1 MLDQIT
7 EVGNKLAKWVGDK
20 TSFGSVP
27 HDADINRFQ
36 QTLDFGTL
44 NSILHFDGYDRET
57 GIYYNK
63 NSQGFILE
71 ASLLLGASEET
82 ATILTSII
90 IDILPSNAD
99 LQFLLWGS
107 DKIGHILDEFETERS
122 KRGEIFEWLA
132 KKRTDYLKN
141 GAYKSL
147 VQQGIFVLRN
157 FRLFICVS
165 IPAKQEQDFANDLI
179 RLKEDVSSSLMSI
192 HISTR
197 SLVVEEFISVMND
210 ILHPSTNVYP
220 TKRNWNQYDSL
231 STQLVDPEFCTHI
244 NKNSLKI
251 ENNDEVWEVRALSI
265 KEYPEKPVLWKMED
279 AIGQLYNISRQ
290 IPSSFLFSFTIRM
303 MNQEKES
310 FGNLVKSYDTK
321 QNAKNTSDDD
331 LMSYISKKYYDIQF
345 VRERLSQGDKIVKT
359 SCNLILFSK
368 EKDAPG
374 TERKVR
380 DLYQAN
386 GWTLKK
392 TSYLQFQSFLSCL
405 PMRMTEGMFE
415 DMKKFGRLR
424 TMTAFNAVNVSPLI
438 GEWKGTETPIL
449 LLPGRRGQV
458 TGFSPFDNKEGNYN
472 IAIAAASGK
481 GKSVFTQD
489 YITGLL
495 GSGGRVWVIDIG
507 RSYEKTC
514 RELEGTFIEFSP
526 NVPICLN
533 PFTHIKNFDESLELL
548 KPLMAAMAR
557 PTSGVTDEENVYLEK
572 SIKAAWQESGNKTT
586 ISTVANWL
594 KNQDA
599 KACHDLSHLLYPFTK
614 EGMYGRY
621 FEGEAN
627 INLDKEFIVLELQ
640 ALEKMRVLRR
650 IVMMLLMFQVSQV
663 MYLGGRTQT
672 KTLILE
678 EIWKHFKGKSDGMSD
693 FIEECARTVRRFTG
707 SLVAVA
713 QSINDYFENS
723 TTTAVFDNCD
733 FKIVLGQTEEAIDQ
747 LKKKDRFAMN
757 PMIER
762 MYKSLRKTDEYSECI
777 IKSPSGS
784 SVHRI
789 ILDPYSRILYSSK
802 GEEFD
807 AVNSLQKQGYSLR
820 EAISKVAEK
829 FKHAN

>member
-1 MLDQIT
+1 MFDQIS
-7 EVGNKLAKWVGDK
+7 ELGNRFAQWMGDRA
-20 TSFGSVP
+20 SFGSAP
-27 HDADINRFQ
+27 HDADLNRFQ
-36 QTLDFGTL
+36 QSLDFGAL
-44 NSILHFDGYDRET
+44 NNILHFDGYDRDT

-82 ATILTSII
+82 ATILTSVI
-90 IDILPSNAD
+90 IDVLPKNAD
-99 LQFLLWGS
+99 LQFILWGS
-107 DKIGHILDEFETERS
+107 DKIGNILDQFEAERS
-122 KRGEIFEWLA
+122 RRGEIFEWLA
-132 KKRTDYLKN
+132 KKRTDFLKK

-147 VQQGIFVLRN
+147 VQQGIFILRN
-157 FRLFICVS
+157 FRLFISVS
-165 IPAKQEQDFANDLI
+165 IPAKQEQDFASDLI
-179 RLKEDVSSSLMSI
+179 RLKEDVASSLLSI
-192 HISTR
+192 NISTH
-197 SLVVEEFISVMND
+197 SLVVEEFVSVIND
-210 ILHPSTNVYP
+210 ILHPSNNVYP
-220 TKRNWNQYDSL
+220 TKQNWNPYDSL
-231 STQLVDPEFCTHI
+231 STQLVDPEFCMRI
-244 NKNSLKI
+244 NTNNLKM
-251 ENNDEVWEVRALSI
+251 ESNDETWEARALSI

-290 IPSSFLFSFTIRM
+290 IPSSFIFSFTIRV

-310 FGNLVKSYDTK
+310 FGNVIKSYDTK
-321 QNAKNTSDDD
+321 QNAQNASDD
-331 LMSYISKKYYDIQF
+331 LMSYISKKYYDLQF
-345 VRERLSQGDKIVKT
+345 IRERLLQGDKVVKT
-359 SCNLILFSK
+359 SCNIILFSK
-368 EKDAPG
+368 EKDASS

-405 PMRMTEGMFE
+405 PMRMTEGMFQ
-415 DMKKFGRLR
+415 DLKTFGRLR
-424 TMTAFNAVNVSPLI
+424 TMTAFNAANVSPLL

-472 IAIAAASGK
+472 VAISAASGK

-514 RELEGTFIEFSP
+514 KELDGTFIEFSP
-526 NVPICLN
+526 NIPLCLN

-548 KPLMAAMAR
+548 KPLLAAMAR
-557 PTSGVTDEENVYLEK
+557 PTSGITDEENVYLEK
-572 SIKAAWQESGNKTT
+572 AIKAAWQLKGNDTNVT
-586 ISTVANWL
+586 IIAEWL
-594 KNQDA
+594 KSQNNKICDGLA
-599 KACHDLSHLLYPFTK
+599 HLLYPFTN

-621 FEGEAN
+621 VEGKAN
-627 INLDKEFIVLELQ
+627 INLDGDFIVLELQ
-640 ALEKMRVLRR
+640 ALEKMRVLRK

-693 FIEECARTVRRFTG
+693 FIEEIARTVRRFTG
-707 SLVAVA
+707 SLVAIA

-747 LKKKDRFAMN
+747 LKKNERFAMN

-789 ILDPYSRILYSSK
+789 ILDPYSRILFSSK

-820 EAISKVAEK
+820 DAISKVAAEK
-829 FKHAN
+829 FTYAS

>member
-1 MLDQIT
+1 MLDKMT
-7 EVGNKLAKWVGDK
+7 EFGQRAAKWMGEK
-20 TSFGSVP
+20 SAFGFGPQDS
-27 HDADINRFQ
+27 DYNRFQ
-36 QTLDFGTL
+36 KTFEFESL
-44 NSILHFDGYDRET
+44 NNILHFDGYDRDT
-57 GIYYNK
+57 GVYFNK

-71 ASLLLGASEET
+71 ASLLMGANDET
-82 ATILTSII
+82 TTILTSII
-90 IDILPSNAD
+90 IDVLPKNAD
-99 LQFLLWGS
+99 LQFILWGS
-107 DKIGHILDEFETERS
+107 DKIGNILDHFESTRS
-122 KRGEIFEWLA
+122 KKGEIFEWLA
-132 KKRTDYLKN
+132 KRRTDFLKE

-147 VQQGIFVLRN
+147 VQQGTFILRN

-165 IPAKQEQDFANDLI
+165 MPAKQEQDLTSDLI
-179 RLKEDVSSSLMSI
+179 RLREDIASSLLSI

-197 SLVVEEFISVMND
+197 SLVVEEFISVIND
-210 ILHPSTNVYP
+210 ILHPAINVYP
-220 TKRNWNQYDSL
+220 TKQNWNPYDSL
-231 STQLVDPEFCTHI
+231 STQLVDPEFCLHI
-244 NKNSLKI
+244 RKNCLKI
-251 ENNDEVWEVRALSI
+251 EKDEEMWEVRALSV

-279 AIGQLYNISRQ
+279 IIGQLYNISRQ
-290 IPSSFLFSFTIRM
+290 IPSTFLFSFTIRL
-303 MNQEKES
+303 MNQENAS
-310 FGNLVKSYDTK
+310 LGNVVKTYDTQ
-321 QNAKNTSDDD
+321 QNAKNSSAD
-331 LMSYISKKYYDIQF
+331 LMSYLSKKYNDLQF
-345 VRERLSQGDKIVKT
+345 LRERLSQGDKVVKT

-368 EKDAPG
+368 EKDASS

-380 DLYQAN
+380 DLYQAS

-392 TSYLQFQSFLSCL
+392 TAYLQFQSFLSCL
-405 PMRMTEGMFE
+405 PMRMTEGMFQ
-415 DMKKFGRLR
+415 DMKRFGRLR
-424 TMTAFNAVNVSPLI
+424 TMTAFNAANVSPII
-438 GEWKGTETPIL
+438 GEWKGTETPIM

-458 TGFSPFDNKEGNYN
+458 AGFSPFDNKEGNYN

-514 RELEGTFIEFSP
+514 KVLGGTFVEFSP
-526 NVPICLN
+526 NNPICLN

-572 SIKAAWQESGNKTT
+572 SIKAAWQEHGKKTT

-594 KNQDA
+594 KNEEN
-599 KACHDLSHLLYPFTK
+599 KACHDLAHLLYPFTK

-621 FEGEAN
+621 FEGDAN
-627 INLDKEFIVLELQ
+627 INLDGEFIVLELQ
-640 ALEKMRVLRR
+640 ALEKMKILRR

-693 FIEECARTVRRFTG
+693 FIEEIARTVRRFTG
-707 SLVAVA
+707 SLVAIA

-747 LKKKDRFAMN
+747 LKKNERFAMN
-757 PMIER
+757 PMTER
-762 MYKSLRKTDEYSECI
+762 LYKSLRKTDEYSECI
-777 IKSPSGS
+777 IKSPSGIS
-784 SVHRI
+784 IHRI
-789 ILDPYSRILYSSK
+789 ILDPYFRILSSSK

-820 EAISKVAEK
+820 NAVSKVAEK
-829 FKHAN
+829 FI

>member
-1 MLDQIT
+1 MFNQIS
-7 EVGNKLAKWVGDK
+7 EIGNKVADLLGDRA
-20 TSFGSVP
+20 SFGSAP
-27 HDADINRFQ
+27 KDADMNRYKES
-36 QTLDFGTL
+36 LDFGAL
-44 NSILHFDGYDRET
+44 NNILHFDGYDRET

-82 ATILTSII
+82 ATILTSVIV
-90 IDILPSNAD
+90 DVLPKNAD
-99 LQFLLWGS
+99 LQFVLWGS
-107 DKIGHILDEFETERS
+107 DKIGNILDQFEEERS
-122 KRGEIFEWLA
+122 KKGEIFEWLA
-132 KKRTDYLKN
+132 KKRTDFLKE

-147 VQQGIFVLRN
+147 VQQGIFILRN
-157 FRLFICVS
+157 FRLFISVS
-165 IPAKQEQDFANDLI
+165 IPAKQEQDFAGDLI
-179 RLKEDVSSSLMSI
+179 RLREDVSSSLLSI
-192 HISTR
+192 HIATR
-197 SLVVEEFISVMND
+197 HLLVEDFISVMND

-220 TKRNWNQYDSL
+220 TKRSWNPYDSL
-231 STQLVDPEFCTHI
+231 STQLVDPEYLMQIT
-244 NKNSLKI
+244 KNNLKI
-251 ENNDEVWEVRALSI
+251 ENNDEVWEARALSI

-290 IPSSFLFSFTIRM
+290 IPSSFLFSFTIRL
-303 MNQEKES
+303 MNQEKEA
-310 FGNLVKSYDTK
+310 FGNIIKSYDTK
-321 QNAKNTSDDD
+321 QNAKNASDD
-331 LMSYISKKYYDIQF
+331 LMSYISKKYYDLQF
-345 VRERLSQGDKIVKT
+345 VRERIAQGDGVVKT

-368 EKDAPG
+368 EEDAAS

-405 PMRMTEGMFE
+405 PMRMTEGIFQ
-415 DMKKFGRLR
+415 DMKMFGRLR

-458 TGFSPFDNKEGNYN
+458 SGFSPFDNKEGNYN

-514 RELEGTFIEFSP
+514 KELGGTFIEFSP
-526 NVPICLN
+526 NIPICLN
-533 PFTHIKNFDESLELL
+533 PFTHITNFDESLELL
-548 KPLMAAMAR
+548 KPLLAAMAR
-557 PTSGVTDEENVYLEK
+557 PTSGITDEENVYLEK
-572 SIKAAWQESGNKTT
+572 AIKAAWQLKKNDTNVTT
-586 ISTVANWL
+586 IAEWL
-594 KNQDA
+594 KNQNNKICDGLA
-599 KACHDLSHLLYPFTK
+599 HLLYPFTN

-621 FEGEAN
+621 VEGQSN
-627 INLDKEFIVLELQ
+627 VNLDREFIVLELQ
-640 ALEKMRVLRR
+640 ALEKMKVLRR
-650 IVMMLLMFQVSQV
+650 IVMMLLMFQITQV

-672 KTLILE
+672 KSLILE

-693 FIEECARTVRRFTG
+693 FIEEIARTVRRFTG
-707 SLVAVA
+707 SLVAIA

-723 TTTAVFDNCD
+723 TTTAIFDNCD

-747 LKKKDRFAMN
+747 LKKNDRFAMN

-784 SVHRI
+784 SIHRI

-807 AVNSLQKQGYSLR
+807 AVNSLQKRGFTLR
-820 EAISKVAEK
+820 DAISKVAEK
-829 FKHAN
+829 FIYAN